1 MKEKKRRKKIF
12 AAGIV
17 LILIVVYA
25 VRVMAVNTSYKKEEY
40 TVQKGESIEVQ
51 GMRIS
56 VLEAEMKKM
65 SAQSK
70 WANLQD
76 ESEEGYDMV
85 LTVQYENIS
94 DQPISRCIV
103 SETMLQSG
111 GWTNGMNG
119 MHFMEINEESGDTS
133 LKVGEKKILKVP
145 FAMYSYQF
153 QPKDWKKIEEREFV
167 WVLTGAPVKN
177 MILVNGE

>member
-56 VLEAEMKKM
+56 VLESEMKKM

-103 SETMLQSG
+103 TETMLQSG

-119 MHFMEINEESGDTS
+119 MHFMEINEESPEMAPLFSYFVAQSYNGSYSGWTS
-133 LKVGEKKILKVP
+133 RITNRLGNDV
-145 FAMYSYQF
+145 
-153 QPKDWKKIEEREFV
+153 KDQIIYTETFERCV
-167 WVLTGAPVKN
+167 
-177 MILVNGE
+177 

>member
-56 VLEAEMKKM
+56 VLESEMKKM

-70 WANLQD
+70 CCLL
-76 ESEEGYDMV
+76 Y
-85 LTVQYENIS
+85 T
-94 DQPISRCIV
+94 SRCV
-103 SETMLQSG
+103 
-111 GWTNGMNG
+111 
-119 MHFMEINEESGDTS
+119 
-133 LKVGEKKILKVP
+133 
-145 FAMYSYQF
+145 
-153 QPKDWKKIEEREFV
+153 
-167 WVLTGAPVKN
+167 
-177 MILVNGE
+177 